1 MRTKLKYIIT
11 RIALWLTPV
20 ILLFAHRIP
29 LTYEDRFRYFY
40 KGFFKITPIIFI
52 VNLLVGWHNE
62 HLIFLKSLYGVL
74 VINAGIG
81 IWAHIKLGTFDIGE
95 FFKSTL
101 ITIAVIFAVYF
112 SLDKLGESIPEGF
125 LEIGFA
131 STVQVMTLLFPISK
145 IARNG
150 FILTNGG
157 FPPEFL
163 IKALYNYQKDGN
175 LKAFLE
181 FQNTQNNNEENN
193 LPAA

>member
-1 MRTKLKYIIT
+1 MKAKLKYYIT

-20 ILLFAHRIP
+20 ILLFSYRIP
-29 LTYEDRFRYFY
+29 LSYEDRFKYFY
-40 KGFFKITPIIFI
+40 QGFLKLTPIIFVINI
-52 VNLLVGWHNE
+52 VLGWHAE

-74 VINAGIG
+74 LVNAIIG
-81 IWAHIKLGTFDIGE
+81 ICAHVKLKTFDIGE

-112 SLDKLGESIPEGF
+112 SLDKLGKSIPEGF

-181 FQNTQNNNEENN
+181 FQNTKKENEENIT
-193 LPAA
+193 PSA